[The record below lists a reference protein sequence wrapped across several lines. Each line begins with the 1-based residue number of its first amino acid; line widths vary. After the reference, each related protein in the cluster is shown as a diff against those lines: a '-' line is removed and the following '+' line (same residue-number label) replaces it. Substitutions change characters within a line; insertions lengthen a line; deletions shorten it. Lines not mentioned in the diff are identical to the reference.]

1 MYRTVIA
8 LIILCAA
15 ALPVCADN
23 SPKAKGKTGLVVQD
37 EVVAHTFRL
46 VNKAGRTTMLIRS
59 GDDDKSPT
67 VLLYGANGERRIA
80 ITVNEGSTPIV
91 ALYSDKGKLRM
102 IVGPSG
108 HDSSP
113 TISLFD
119 DADKQ
124 RALVAVIKN
133 QPVIAVYRKDGTP
146 GAGIEVDNDLANVT
160 AVSGTNRISLFAK
173 GTGEVAVSFLNGETT
188 KGLFGMNADGTLP
201 ILTVGG
207 GHGEEGITL
216 AAVHPS
222 PYIGI
227 SDSNVV
233 RTRLSITEQGTGKL
247 DFNDPKGAT
256 QFTAPPSD
264 AVNTSAP

>member
-1 MYRTVIA
+1 VYRTTTVITSFVIA
-8 LIILCAA
+8 ACVVAGPARADNAAKAAHKPAHAA
-15 ALPVCADN
+15 A
-23 SPKAKGKTGLVVQD
+23 VQD

-67 VLLYGANGERRIA
+67 ILLYGANGQRRVA

-108 HDSSP
+108 HDDSP
-113 TISLFD
+113 AISLID
-119 DADKQ
+119 SADKQ
-124 RALVAVIKN
+124 RALVAVIKD

-160 AVSGTNRISLFAK
+160 AVSGDNKISMFAK
-173 GTGEVAVSFLNGETT
+173 GTGEVATSFINGETT
-188 KGLFGMNADGTLP
+188 KGLFGMNADGSLP

-216 AAVHPS
+216 AAVHPG

-227 SDSNVV
+227 SDSNVF
-233 RTRLSITEQGTGKL
+233 RTKLSVTAPGDGRL
-247 DFNDPKGAT
+247 DFFDAKG
-256 QFTAPPSD
+256 
-264 AVNTSAP
+264 VNTIAVP